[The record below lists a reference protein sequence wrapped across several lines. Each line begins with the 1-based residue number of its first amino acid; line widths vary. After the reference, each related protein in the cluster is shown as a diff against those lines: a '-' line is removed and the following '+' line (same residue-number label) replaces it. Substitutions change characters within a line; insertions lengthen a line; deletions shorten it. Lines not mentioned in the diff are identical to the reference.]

1 MNHPVTI
8 LKNFSV
14 LTFLFAPIL
23 AGAQTATVASGGDA
37 VSGSGSVS
45 YSIGQIAVG
54 NTTTPMASVN
64 EGIQQP
70 YEFFTVHIDE
80 PLQDISIS
88 LFPNPTLSEV
98 VIQIPS
104 SELDLTASF
113 FSSDGNLV
121 QQIQLAGARTAVNM
135 SDWSASTYLVQIT
148 NSKGNTAAYKLIK
161 H

>member
-1 MNHPVTI
+1 M
-8 LKNFSV
+8 KYFSL

-23 AGAQTATVASGGDA
+23 VCAQTATVASGGNA

-54 NTTTPMASVN
+54 NTTTPMAYVN
-64 EGIQQP
+64 EGVQQP
-70 YEFFTVHIDE
+70 YELFAVHVDE
-80 PLQDISIS
+80 PLQAISIS
-88 LFPNPTLSEV
+88 LFPNPTLSGV
-98 VIQIPS
+98 VIQLPS

-121 QQIQLAGARTAVNM
+121 EQIQLAGALTAVNM

-148 NSKGNTAAYKLIK
+148 NSQGNTAAYKLIK